1 MEIII
6 GIILIVTLIFIV
18 CCLGVLRDIDND
30 K

>member
-6 GIILIVTLIFIV
+6 GIILIVTLIFII
-18 CCLGVLRDIDND
+18 CCLGILREINND